1 MNTVNHLKKKKMYT
15 LKIYEKEKRK
25 KDHLTFFVKILFMCN
40 KSIIYIYI
48 YIYILR
54 IQTTSLTPK
63 EKIFKAHE
71 SQK

>member
-1 MNTVNHLKKKKMYT
+1 MYT
-15 LKIYEKEKRK
+15 LKIYEKEKEK

-40 KSIIYIYI
+40 KSFI

>member
-1 MNTVNHLKKKKMYT
+1 MYT
-15 LKIYEKEKRK
+15 LKIYEKEKEK
-25 KDHLTFFVKILFMCN
+25 KDHLTFFVKLLFMCN
-40 KSIIYIYI
+40 KSFIYI

-63 EKIFKAHE
+63 EKLFKAHE